1 MKSADRSD
9 RIQLLACAI
18 LLSSMMFAVRLR
30 AQQQYP
36 GTNNAEETTAEV
48 RGKVVSI
55 FGPDHTLVLQTE
67 DGKQITFALDQN
79 TEIMT
84 PIDPGSDI
92 EVTYADVDGKKMA
105 RVLVNPVLMLEL
117 EHPSEGIHLM
127 PLIVV
132 AVFVVLVAVVL
143 QRWLAKRRRE

>member
-1 MKSADRSD
+1 MKSADRAY
-9 RIQLLACAI
+9 RISLLACAI
-18 LLSSMMFAVRLR
+18 LLSSAVFETRLL

-67 DGKQITFALDQN
+67 NGKQITFALDQN

-105 RVLVNPVLMLEL
+105 RVLVNPALMLER
-117 EHPSEGIHLM
+117 EHATEGIHLM
-127 PLIVV
+127 PMVIA
-132 AVFVVLVAVVL
+132 AVIVVLVAVVL
-143 QRWLAKRRRE
+143 QRWRAKRRQE